1 MLPIQFALFL
11 ILLHN
16 SPSNTI
22 LTQKTLAA
30 DSMNTPNTQLTQIN
44 KLAQYNHWANQ
55 EFIQWLEQADSAQWI
70 RFVESSFSSL
80 ELTVRHLWNAESGW
94 LSTLQKEPWKVAVDK
109 ESTLSQSEVLQ
120 GFRKTSEDFLNFVES
135 MTVSQLLETRNI
147 GKNEKPISLADIIQH
162 VYNHATFHRG
172 QLVTIGRQTGMKNPP
187 RTDYIY
193 YMTR

>member
-11 ILLHN
+11 ILFQN
-16 SPSNTI
+16 QPSNMMLSQNVLPTN
-22 LTQKTLAA
+22 
-30 DSMNTPNTQLTQIN
+30 SMNTTNSELTQIK

-55 EFIQWLEQADSAQWI
+55 EFILWLEKADSAQWSK
-70 RFVESSFSSL
+70 FVESSFSSL

-94 LSTLQKEPWKVAVDK
+94 LSTLQKEPWKVAIDK
-109 ESTLSQSEVLQ
+109 DMVLNQSEILQ
-120 GFRKTSEDFLNFVES
+120 GFRKTSEEFMSFVEA
-135 MTVSQLLETRNI
+135 MTESQLHETRNI

-172 QLVTIGRQTGMKNPP
+172 QLVTIGRQAGMKNPP

-193 YMTR
+193 YKTL